1 MANDIIVVV
10 GMAFEARIVAGPG
23 LWVLSGADLLSPNPK
38 ETDPQD
44 VRGVLSFGIAGGL
57 DSDLKPGTCVVASE
71 IVTASGERIATD
83 PVWSERLR
91 AKLPTAV
98 TGPLAGMDLPLVQ
111 MEDKQALYRATG
123 ALAVDME
130 SHLAARIAN
139 LRGLPLAAVRVV
151 ADPASRSLPNAAL
164 AGMRPDR
171 STDPLAVMR
180 ALLRRPRELRALM
193 RVAMDVR
200 AARTTLLRGR
210 QLLGASLVF
219 SDLS

>member
-1 MANDIIVVV
+1 MANDIIAVV

-23 LWVLSGADLLSPNPK
+23 LFVLSGAELLSPK
-38 ETDPQD
+38 YQDTDPRD
-44 VRGVLSFGIAGGL
+44 FRGVLSFGIAGGL
-57 DSDLKPGTCVVASE
+57 SSDLKPGTCVVASE
-71 IVTASGERIATD
+71 VVTADGERIATD
-83 PVWSERLR
+83 PVWSDRLR
-91 AKLPTAV
+91 AKLPQAV
-98 TGPLAGMDLPLVQ
+98 TGPLAGMDLPLILT
-111 MEDKQALYRATG
+111 EDKQALHRTTG

-130 SHLAARIAN
+130 SHLAARIAM
-139 LRGLPLAAVRVV
+139 LRGLPFAAVRVV

-171 STDPLAVMR
+171 STDPFAVMR

-193 RVAMDVR
+193 RVALDVR

-219 SDLS
+219 SDLG